1 MEATTHSRRHGFI
14 ILVLVLFLSSL
25 YCSATK
31 MDVNHDT
38 RGIKVEVGLKH
49 NLSDSNPRSEFGSS
63 FPTLG
68 NDQIPVCRHQNRSR
82 APVLIFDCKE
92 KGYVFTKI
100 NFADYGHA
108 SGDCGNFKRGDCG
121 APATLRLVKKCVL
134 FLGRGDEMFGPTHCK
149 SPPWFVVEATCTK
162 T

>member
-31 MDVNHDT
+31 MD
-38 RGIKVEVGLKH
+38 
-49 NLSDSNPRSEFGSS
+49 FGSS

-121 APATLRLVKKCVL
+121 APATLRLVKKV
-134 FLGRGDEMFGPTHCK
+134 
-149 SPPWFVVEATCTK
+149 
-162 T
+162 